1 MATEVTEPVT
11 AALFG
16 LDGFRVLAAADAA
29 GELELMVETTAD
41 PVPCPTCGAVARAK
55 DRRPTW
61 VADLPI
67 AGRPVVLCWVKRV
80 WCCPHPAC
88 PRKSWTERHQAIPP
102 RAVLTARAAAAAAEQ
117 VARHGATVA
126 GQARA
131 FGVGWHTIMRQVGD
145 RGRPV
150 VDDPA
155 RLDGVTA
162 IGVDEHAWQRARPGQ
177 PTRYATAIVD
187 LTPGRPARL
196 LDVVENRSGA
206 ALRSWLAARP
216 DAWKA
221 QISTAALDPFRG
233 YASAL
238 ADQLPA
244 ATRVLDPFH
253 VCKLA
258 LDTLDEV
265 RRRVQ
270 QHTLGRRG
278 HRDDPLYRARRLL
291 RRRADRLTDR
301 AWARLSARLDA
312 GDPNGEVTAA
322 WSIAQ
327 DVMAAYAADDPADGR
342 ARADAV
348 IGHALSCPV
357 PEVARLG
364 RTLRA
369 WRNELLAYFTTGR
382 VTSNGPTEAIN
393 LLIETSR
400 RTGHGFRNF
409 TNYRLRLLLAHG
421 TPTCDHDAPR
431 IRGPRPRFVA

>member
-1 MATEVTEPVT
+1 
-11 AALFG
+11 
-16 LDGFRVLAAADAA
+16 
-29 GELELMVETTAD
+29 
-41 PVPCPTCGAVARAK
+41 
-55 DRRPTW
+55 
-61 VADLPI
+61 
-67 AGRPVVLCWVKRV
+67 
-80 WCCPHPAC
+80 
-88 PRKSWTERHQAIPP
+88 
-102 RAVLTARAAAAAAEQ
+102 
-117 VARHGATVA
+117 
-126 GQARA
+126 
-131 FGVGWHTIMRQVGD
+131 MRQVRD
-145 RGRPV
+145 RGRPI

-155 RLDGVTA
+155 RLDAVTA
-162 IGVDEHAWQRARPGQ
+162 IGVDEHVWQRSRRGQ
-177 PTRYATAIVD
+177 PTRYATAIVE

-196 LDVVENRSGA
+196 LDLVEGRSAA
-206 ALRSWLAARP
+206 ALRGWLAARP
-216 DAWKA
+216 QPWRG

-301 AWARLSARLDA
+301 AWARLTARLDA

-322 WSIAQ
+322 WAIAQ
-327 DVMAAYAADDPADGR
+327 DVMAAYAADDPATGR
-342 ARADAV
+342 ARAEVLID
-348 IGHALSCPV
+348 HALSCPV

-369 WRNELLAYFTTGR
+369 WRPELLAYFTTGR
-382 VTSNGPTEAIN
+382 ATSNGPTEAIN

-400 RTGHGFRNF
+400 HTGHGFRNF
-409 TNYRLRLLLAHG
+409 DNYRLRLLLAHG
-421 TPTCDHDAPR
+421 TPTCDHDTPR